1 MNLTNIRFKS
11 LDHLTLSISEFL
23 RAKECDLMLT
33 IDVTNK
39 INETF
44 FEDMLYEIQDIV
56 KEKTMDWVCTGM
68 EM

>member
-1 MNLTNIRFKS
+1 M
-11 LDHLTLSISEFL
+11 
-23 RAKECDLMLT
+23 MLT

>member
-1 MNLTNIRFKS
+1 
-11 LDHLTLSISEFL
+11 
-23 RAKECDLMLT
+23 MLT

-56 KEKTMDWVCTGM
+56 KTIILFGD
-68 EM
+68 

>member
-1 MNLTNIRFKS
+1 MNLDNIRFHS
-11 LDHLTLSISEFL
+11 IDHLTLSISQFFREK
-23 RAKECDLMLT
+23 RCDMMLT

-39 INETF
+39 INETS

>member
-11 LDHLTLSISEFL
+11 RDHLTLTMSQFFRE
-23 RAKECDLMLT
+23 KECDVMLT

-39 INETF
+39 INETP
-44 FEDMLYEIQDIV
+44 FEDMFYEIQDIV
-56 KEKTMDWVCTGM
+56 KEKTMGWVDTRM